1 MGDRSKR
8 ERPIAV
14 LFLGETLLIPHLW
27 PIAAALAAAGAR
39 VDLWVATGVHEALL
53 TRWSAGMVGVRIR
66 RAPGFR
72 PLADGSGDGTNNG
85 AEGRNP
91 PLPAKIPT
99 LLRLLPRL
107 LGARAVLC
115 AEQTSLW
122 LPRLFPWLPVPFVKT
137 SHGVGSM
144 SARDDP
150 RRRAAALML
159 VPSER
164 ERATY
169 LQRGFSPARVLAT
182 GYAKAGFAERTYRA
196 LPFADGKPVVLYA
209 PHWQR
214 HRSSWWDWGDALV
227 RAIAADGRWNLVFAP
242 HQRLAETAPAVRET
256 MAAVAGLPNVHCDL
270 DGFAMVDGSYTA
282 AADIYLGDTSSQVV
296 EFLGRPRPCV
306 FLNPRGVA
314 WQDDPAYA
322 QWACGEVVTAIDAV
336 LPALARAPALHP
348 DFAETQR
355 TFATDSL
362 GDASGDG
369 GARAAAAILD
379 FLSPLPSGEGQAAAG
394 GAG

>member
-1 MGDRSKR
+1 MRAAER
-8 ERPIAV
+8 EERPIAV

-27 PIAAALAAAGAR
+27 PIAEALAAAGAA
-39 VDLWVATGVHEALL
+39 VDCWVATSVHEALL
-53 TRWSAGMVGVRIR
+53 TRWSAGMARVRVR
-66 RAPGFR
+66 RAPGFKR
-72 PLADGSGDGTNNG
+72 VAGGGD
-85 AEGRNP
+85 GRNP

-164 ERATY
+164 ERGTY
-169 LQRGFSPARVLAT
+169 LARGFAPGRVLAT
-182 GYAKAGFAERTYRA
+182 GYAKAGFRQRTYA
-196 LPFADGKPVVLYA
+196 TLPFADDRPVVLYA

-214 HRSSWWDWGDALV
+214 HRSSWWDWGDAVV

-242 HQRLAETAPAVRET
+242 HQRLAETAPEVATT
-256 MAAVAGLPNVHCDL
+256 MAAVAGCANVHCDL

-282 AADIYLGDTSSQVV
+282 AADVYLGDTSSQVV

-314 WQDDPAYA
+314 WGDDPAYA
-322 QWACGEVVTAIDAV
+322 QWACGEVVTRAEDV
-336 LPALARAPALHP
+336 LAALTRAPAVH
-348 DFAETQR
+348 DRFAGAQAA
-355 TFATDSL
+355 FAADSL

-369 GARAAAAILD
+369 GARAAAAILG
-379 FLSPLPSGEGQAAAG
+379 FLERRDRHPPRSS
-394 GAG
+394 

>member
-1 MGDRSKR
+1 MTAARSGD
-8 ERPIAV
+8 RPIAV

-27 PIAAALAAAGAR
+27 PIAEALAAAGGR
-39 VDLWVATGVHEALL
+39 VDCWVATSVHEDLL
-53 TRWSAGMVGVRIR
+53 TRWSAGMTGVRVR
-66 RAPGFR
+66 RAPGFKQVAGG
-72 PLADGSGDGTNNG
+72 AD
-85 AEGRNP
+85 GRNP

-107 LGARAVLC
+107 LAARAVLC

-122 LPRLFPWLPVPFVKT
+122 LPRLFPHLFRRLRVPFVKT

-169 LQRGFSPARVLAT
+169 LTRGFADERVLAT
-182 GYAKAGFAERTYRA
+182 GYAKAGFRQRTYA
-196 LPFADGKPVVLYA
+196 TLPFADERPVVLYA

-214 HRSSWWDWGDALV
+214 HRSSWWDWGDAVV

-242 HQRLAETAPAVRET
+242 HQRLAETAPEVATT
-256 MAAVAGLPNVHCDL
+256 MAAVAGLANVHCDL

-282 AADIYLGDTSSQVV
+282 AADVYLGDTSSQVV

-306 FLNPRGVA
+306 FLDPRGVE
-314 WQDDPAYA
+314 WRDDPAYA
-322 QWACGEVVTAIDAV
+322 QWACGEVVTRVDDV
-336 LPALARAPALHP
+336 LAALAGASARHGEYAAVQAA
-348 DFAETQR
+348 FAAE
-355 TFATDSL
+355 SL

-369 GARAAAAILD
+369 GARAAAAILE
-379 FLSPLPSGEGQAAAG
+379 FLDGRSR
-394 GAG
+394 